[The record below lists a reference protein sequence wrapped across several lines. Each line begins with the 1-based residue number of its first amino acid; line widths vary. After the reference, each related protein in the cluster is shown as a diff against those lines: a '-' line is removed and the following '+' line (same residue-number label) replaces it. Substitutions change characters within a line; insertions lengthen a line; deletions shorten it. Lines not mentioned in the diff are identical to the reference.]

1 MKLLTAV
8 TRPNAVEGV
17 REALHQL
24 GRFGMTVTEAHG
36 YGQQKGHTEVYR
48 GSTYRVDFVPKLRV
62 EVLLDDEH
70 ADTVLNAVV
79 DALRTGDVGDG
90 KVWMTTVETVVRV
103 RTGERDNAAI

>member
-8 TRPNAVEGV
+8 ARPNGVEAV

-24 GRFGMTVTEAHG
+24 GRFGMTVSDAHG

-70 ADTVLNAVV
+70 AETVLNAVV
-79 DALRTGDVGDG
+79 DALRTGEVGDG
-90 KVWMTTVETVVRV
+90 KVWMTTVDTVVRV
-103 RTGERDNAAI
+103 RTGERDNAAV